1 MSEIK
6 SAWEIAQAKA
16 AKLGKL
22 SAEEERQQKEEECRR
37 IGTAIAQRYLSH
49 WDPQNMQAELSR
61 YPSEERLTIART
73 ILDELAQTI
82 DLSSQDMFERTAK
95 GMLTLRPPEAQGTIE
110 QIRELSQEYQQA
122 VRKTSQEMEARVK
135 EMLHQ
140 LRVSGSAIGGINVE
154 ANREWQQSLQE
165 LAQPFQERL
174 EALKSELRRA

>member
-16 AKLGKL
+16 AKLGRL
-22 SAEEERQQKEEECRR
+22 SPEEDRQQKEEECRQ

-61 YPSEERLTIART
+61 YPSEERLIITRT
-73 ILDELAQTI
+73 IVAELAATI
-82 DLSSQDMFERTAK
+82 DLKSQDVFERTAK
-95 GMLTLRPPEAQGTIE
+95 GILSVKPEAEETIE

-122 VRKTSQEMEARVK
+122 VRKTSQDMEAKVK
-135 EMLHQ
+135 QMLHQ
-140 LRVSGSAIGGINVE
+140 LRVSGSAIAGINVE
-154 ANREWQQSLQE
+154 ANPEWQQSLQE

-174 EALKSELRRA
+174 DALRSELRRA

>member
-1 MSEIK
+1 MGEIK

-22 SAEEERQQKEEECRR
+22 SAEEERQHKEEEFRQ

-61 YPSEERLTIART
+61 YPTEEKLTITRT
-73 ILDELAQTI
+73 ILAELAQTI
-82 DLSSQDMFERTAK
+82 DLRSHDVFERTAK
-95 GMLTLRPPEAQGTIE
+95 GILCLKPEAEETIE
-110 QIRELSQEYQQA
+110 QTRALSQEYQQA
-122 VRKTSQEMEARVK
+122 VRKTSQEMEAEVK

-174 EALKSELRRA
+174 DALKSELCQV

>member
-22 SAEEERQQKEEECRR
+22 SAEEERQHKEEECRQ
-37 IGTAIAQRYLSH
+37 IGSAIAQRYLSH

-61 YPSEERLTIART
+61 YPTEERLTIART
-73 ILDELAQTI
+73 ILPELAQTI
-82 DLSSQDMFERTAK
+82 DLRSQDMFERTAK
-95 GMLTLRPPEAQGTIE
+95 GILTLEPEAEGTIE

-122 VRKTSQEMEARVK
+122 VRKTGQEMEARVK

-140 LRVSGSAIGGINVE
+140 LRVSGSAIGGINAE

-174 EALKSELRRA
+174 DALKSELRRA

>member
-6 SAWEIAQAKA
+6 SAWELAQAKA

-22 SAEEERQQKEEECRR
+22 SAEEERQQKEKECRQ

-49 WDPQNMQAELSR
+49 WDPQDMQAELSR

-73 ILDELAQTI
+73 IVAELAQTI
-82 DLSSQDMFERTAK
+82 DLRSQDMFERTAR
-95 GMLTLRPPEAQGTIE
+95 GILTLKPEAEGTIE

-122 VRKTSQEMEARVK
+122 VRKTSQEMEAKGK

-140 LRVSGSAIGGINVE
+140 LRVSGSAIAGINVE
-154 ANREWQQSLQE
+154 ANREWQQSLEE

-174 EALKSELRRA
+174 DALESELCRA